1 MYHNT
6 FLWIFINIIIS
17 LIIIYICHSIWIYV
31 KDTYSTRKTKD
42 LVNTQVSKY
51 KQIIQELQENKSTN
65 QGSPIS
71 EEISKTEIENMD
83 NLLTEFMENELY

>member
-51 KQIIQELQENKSTN
+51 KQIIQELQENKLTN
-65 QGSPIS
+65 QGSQIS